1 MEDIIRIPYYM
12 KIVYYTDFSYR
23 ILSVP
28 HSLLSCICI
37 LTDDSKDDGEKDDDR
52 LDGLDIDGV
61 SEKRP

>member
-1 MEDIIRIPYYM
+1 MKDIIRIPYYM

-28 HSLLSCICI
+28 HSLPFICI
-37 LTDDSKDDGEKDDDR
+37 STGDSKDDGENDDDG